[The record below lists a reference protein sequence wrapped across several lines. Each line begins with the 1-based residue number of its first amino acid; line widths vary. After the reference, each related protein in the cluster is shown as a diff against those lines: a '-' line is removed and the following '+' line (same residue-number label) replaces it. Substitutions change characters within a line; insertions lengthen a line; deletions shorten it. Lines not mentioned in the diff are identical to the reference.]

1 MSLADEEHLPNQG
14 LIHTCLSSSIQEIV
28 AHLKR
33 QSEITLLSGTFFF
46 KMQEEGARKSRPTL
60 IFVTQ
65 LKTERPLMILNP
77 NETLVIEPHHH
88 LIESA
93 SNAKHQNRDEVIS
106 RSD

>member
-88 LIESA
+88 LIE
-93 SNAKHQNRDEVIS
+93 
-106 RSD
+106 